1 MGLCVAGGLYMLVLC
16 VAGRVYMFGVCVACM

>member
-1 MGLCVAGGLYMLVLC
+1 MGLCVAGGLHMLVLC